1 MTLPVGL
8 QRLNRRHFTSGLFRL
23 LTYIFLI
30 GISYIFLFPFLYML
44 VTSVK
49 SYRDLYDFTV
59 TWVPRGIEWQ
69 NYAIAFK
76 LLDFRQYFTNSM
88 VLTSLCTL
96 GHLLS
101 GSLIAYG
108 FARYTFPGR
117 RVLFAILVLVIIVP
131 PQTIIVPSYMVF
143 SNFNWLRSYL
153 PLIVPTYF
161 GLGLKGGLFIFIFR
175 QFFLNLPKDIENAA
189 KIDGCSFLGTYF
201 RIVLPMSKSSLLVV
215 GILSAVW
222 HWNDYYEP
230 SIYAPGLE
238 SMLLPQKTY
247 MLIDFVSNPPLDI
260 LATYI
265 TSEGNPINTATLMAG
280 MMICLLPLI
289 LLFAL
294 LQRQFMEGIERTG
307 LVE

>member
-1 MTLPVGL
+1 MTVSYWKEKLGL
-8 QRLNRRHFTSGLFRL
+8 KHWSNRMFRL
-23 LTYIFLI
+23 LTYVFLI
-30 GISYIFLFPFLYML
+30 GIAYIFLFPFLYML

-49 SYRDLYDFTV
+49 SYQDLYDFTV
-59 TWVPRGIEWQ
+59 TWVPHGIEWQ
-69 NYAIAFK
+69 NYAIALK
-76 LLDFRQYFTNSM
+76 LLDIRQYFTNSV
-88 VLTSLCTL
+88 VLTTLCTL

-108 FARYTFPGR
+108 FARYRFPGR
-117 RVLFAILVLVIIVP
+117 QVLFAILVLVIIVP
-131 PQTIIVPSYMVF
+131 PQTVIVPSYMVF
-143 SNFNWLRSYL
+143 SNLGWLRSYL
-153 PLIVPTYF
+153 PMIVPSFF
-161 GLGLKGGLFIFIFR
+161 GLGLKGGLFIYIFR

-189 KIDGCSFLGTYF
+189 KIDGCSYLGTYF
-201 RIVLPMSKSSLLVV
+201 RIVIPMSKSSFLVV

-247 MLIDFVSNPPLDI
+247 MMIDFVANPPLDM
-260 LATYI
+260 LANFVNG
-265 TSEGNPINTATLMAG
+265 EGNPVNTATLMAG

-289 LLFAL
+289 LVFSL
-294 LQRQFMEGIERTG
+294 LQKQFMEGIERTG